1 MNVPTIQCPNC
12 SSQVMIP
19 PDLADVQQGRVMCR
33 NCGASLRVS
42 RKKSRQKSDASDTST
57 TNRLQGVNIPGYELL
72 GRLGKGGMASVFS
85 GVQTTTGRRVAVKV
99 LPPSSAGNPD
109 LVLRFEREAKILASL
124 THPNVVQVIDR
135 GRVGNI
141 YYFIMEYIP
150 GRTLKER
157 MDEGPISIEEIAHIV
172 TRVGEAIQYC
182 HDHGLVH
189 RDLKPGNVLLNTGG
203 EVKVTDF
210 GISGL
215 IQQLGEITEQ
225 GVMIGTPQYV
235 APEQLRD
242 GSRID
247 HRADQYSLA
256 VLAYEML
263 THSLPVGAFQPVSE
277 KRPDAPKRLDDV
289 LRKALSR
296 DPRDR
301 FRTIREFL
309 HEFRRAVFTPAPSPP
324 AQEEAPAGGG
334 QADKAKKDVR
344 ELSSASA
351 EELTVRELRSR
362 AGAAPAPARQ
372 GTLQTSDALNEML
385 NTLRTASPDA
395 PTKPRGSKSAAAKS
409 VRRAESPAK
418 SNAWR
423 WRLIGILGVLVIGGA
438 VIFKLHSVK
447 DEVEQSAKMTLVG
460 GMTAPALL
468 KPPLLKA
475 GDLATAL
482 RTPGPAAYMIATR
495 TQTGQWVMDPNL
507 FRCSHLD
514 TLLGTFSFYL
524 TDSTLIAQAESGWR
538 WREGLGLA
546 LTTQKESAP
555 ARLMLAVASP
565 FRPAVV
571 CKALAETHQAV
582 ERGLDQLP
590 VRPIEA
596 FPNMLLNG
604 DFALP
609 ISATSGFPS
618 WGIVAGGPAASN
630 INVLS
635 NPQPGE
641 GEPGRWVRLGGG
653 NDVRGIRQSFNVT
666 PGNEHVL
673 TVLARTPEG
682 QNAWLAVGMEL
693 ASASPGKSAE
703 SGGATAGARFF
714 SAWRLDIQTESA
726 WKRYQVRWVCD
737 EAMIAPQ
744 ARLTLSGYS
753 AAVEVADLR
762 VQIVPA
768 FP

>member
-1 MNVPTIQCPNC
+1 
-12 SSQVMIP
+12 MIP
-19 PDLADVQQGRVMCR
+19 PDLAEAQQGRVMCR
-33 NCGASLRVS
+33 NCGASLKVS
-42 RKKSRQKSDASDTST
+42 RKKAQQKRGLSDTST
-57 TNRLQGVNIPGYELL
+57 TDRLQGITIPGYELL

-85 GVQTTTGRRVAVKV
+85 GVQTATGRRVAIKV

-277 KRPDAPKRLDDV
+277 KRPDAPKRLDEV

-301 FRTIREFL
+301 YRTIREFL
-309 HEFRRAVFTPAPSPP
+309 HEFRRAVFTPAPSPSAAAEPP
-324 AQEEAPAGGG
+324 AQGGQPDATKKDSRSELEPAG
-334 QADKAKKDVR
+334 
-344 ELSSASA
+344 ASTDA
-351 EELTVRELRSR
+351 YSVRELRAR
-362 AGAAPAPARQ
+362 AGAAPSPTRQ
-372 GTLQTSDALNEML
+372 GPLPTSDALNEML
-385 NTLRTASPDA
+385 ESLRTASPDV
-395 PTKPRGSKSAAAKS
+395 PTKPRGPRGGKPAPTAARKQEQQAKS
-409 VRRAESPAK
+409 GV
-418 SNAWR
+418 WR
-423 WRLIGILGVLVIGGA
+423 WRVIGILGVLIVGGA
-438 VIFKLHSVK
+438 VILRLHSFK
-447 DEVEQSAKMTLVG
+447 DDVEHSAKMTLVG

-468 KPPLLKA
+468 KPPLLKSA
-475 GDLATAL
+475 DLSTAL
-482 RTPGPAAYMIATR
+482 KTPGPAAYMIATR
-495 TQTGQWVMDPNL
+495 TQTGQWVIDPNL
-507 FRCSHLD
+507 FHCPQLD

-546 LTTQKESAP
+546 LTTQRDGNP
-555 ARLMLAVASP
+555 ARLLLAVASP
-565 FRPAVV
+565 FRPTLV

-590 VRPIEA
+590 ARPIEG
-596 FPNMLLNG
+596 FPNLLLNG

-618 WGIVAGGPAASN
+618 WGIVAGGAAASK
-630 INVLS
+630 INVLTPS
-635 NPQPGE
+635 QPGHD
-641 GEPGRWVRLGGG
+641 EPGRWVRLGGA

-666 PGNEHVL
+666 PGSEHVL
-673 TVLARTPEG
+673 TLLARGPEG

-693 ASASPGKSAE
+693 ASAGRPADSA
-703 SGGATAGARFF
+703 GGASPARFY
-714 SAWRLDIQTESA
+714 SAWRLDIHTETA

-737 EAMIAPQ
+737 EAMVSPQ
-744 ARLTLSGYS
+744 ARLTLSAYS
-753 AAVEVADLR
+753 GAIEVADLR
-762 VQIVPA
+762 VQVTPA

>member
-1 MNVPTIQCPNC
+1 
-12 SSQVMIP
+12 MIP
-19 PDLADVQQGRVMCR
+19 PDLAEAQQGRVMCR

-42 RKKSRQKSDASDTST
+42 RKKSRQRGETSGTST
-57 TNRLQGVNIPGYELL
+57 TDRLQGVTIPGYDLL

-85 GVQTTTGRRVAVKV
+85 GVQTATGRRVAVKV

-324 AQEEAPAGGG
+324 ALAEPSAQGGQPDATKKDGGSGAEPAPASTE
-334 QADKAKKDVR
+334 AY
-344 ELSSASA
+344 S
-351 EELTVRELRSR
+351 VRELRAR
-362 AGAAPAPARQ
+362 AGAAPPPTRQ

-385 NTLRTASPDA
+385 QSLRTASPDA
-395 PTKPRGSKSAAAKS
+395 PTKSRARKPAQTAAQKREQQAKS
-409 VRRAESPAK
+409 G
-418 SNAWR
+418 AWR
-423 WRLIGILGVLVIGGA
+423 WRVIGILGVLILSAA
-438 VIFKLHSVK
+438 VILRFRSYK
-447 DEVEQSAKMTLVG
+447 DEAEQSAKMTFVG
-460 GMTAPALL
+460 GMTAPAQI
-468 KPPLLKA
+468 KPPLLKSA
-475 GDLATAL
+475 DLSSAL
-482 RTPGPAAYMIATR
+482 KTPGPAAYMVATR
-495 TQTGQWVMDPNL
+495 TQTGQWVVDPNL
-507 FRCSHLD
+507 FRCSQLE

-524 TDSTLIAQAESGWR
+524 TDSTLISQADSGWR

-546 LTTQKESAP
+546 LTTQTDGVP

-565 FRPAVV
+565 FRPAAV

-590 VRPIEA
+590 VRPVEA
-596 FPNMLLNG
+596 YPNMLLNG

-618 WGIVAGGPAASN
+618 WGIMAGGAEAST
-630 INVLS
+630 INVLT
-635 NPQPGE
+635 NPQPGN
-641 GEPGRWVRLGGG
+641 GEPGRWVRLGGA

-666 PGNEHVL
+666 PGSEHVL
-673 TVLARTPEG
+673 TLLARSPEG
-682 QNAWLAVGMEL
+682 QNGWLAVGMEL
-693 ASASPGKSAE
+693 ASAGKSVE
-703 SGGATAGARFF
+703 SAATAPPARFY

-726 WKRYQVRWVCD
+726 WKRFQVRWVCD
-737 EAMIAPQ
+737 ETMVAPQ
-744 ARLTLSGYS
+744 ARLTLSSYTVL
-753 AAVEVADLR
+753 VEAADLR
-762 VQIVPA
+762 VQALPV